1 VLTLQNAVLRNERR
15 APVDSA
21 NATVSLTKTL
31 FLQIMTR
38 QANARALLSADD
50 LSIEGSRLDLLSF
63 LSMLQPPA
71 PAFNI
76 VTP

>member
-1 VLTLQNAVLRNERR
+1 MRPSTATLVA
-15 APVDSA
+15 
-21 NATVSLTKTL
+21 LTKAL

-38 QANARALLSADD
+38 QANARALLGSDD